1 MPTHQFEAA
10 SYADLKHGD
19 HIQIPLT
26 YHGTHTGWWWH
37 ILTVDHIEWLRDD
50 HTALMIRLTEP
61 LPCGDRFALITTRNM
76 IETGVR
82 RAIRTDSLT
91 PGQRR
96 LLNSWNT
103 ARHGW
108 ARFQDSNR
116 RAALRMARHTPM
128 EPDMPRYEV
137 RTIDADP
144 TSGPVD
150 YWKAPQA
157 PVYYVHD
164 TDRDRP
170 VFGSYH
176 DKNEADRE
184 CADLNRNHGS

>member
-116 RAALRMARHTPM
+116 RNAARLAL
-128 EPDMPRYEV
+128 
-137 RTIDADP
+137 ADP
-144 TSGPVD
+144 
-150 YWKAPQA
+150 A
-157 PVYYVHD
+157 
-164 TDRDRP
+164 
-170 VFGSYH
+170 
-176 DKNEADRE
+176 
-184 CADLNRNHGS
+184 ADLNTITDPSPATRPGPNR